1 LEGNLDAVK
10 DAQEEESY
18 NHGMVRVGSDL
29 KDLTQVS
36 LRWKRWVIT
45 CYFCLISES
54 LPSFNSLVPDTRV
67 QASPPL
73 SLTSPARPL
82 TRNTSARFYKS
93 SLAFHGKYEV
103 VWVNQQIAKAT

>member
-36 LRWKRWVIT
+36 LR
-45 CYFCLISES
+45 
-54 LPSFNSLVPDTRV
+54 
-67 QASPPL
+67 
-73 SLTSPARPL
+73 
-82 TRNTSARFYKS
+82 
-93 SLAFHGKYEV
+93 
-103 VWVNQQIAKAT
+103 